1 MVEGFRSW
9 HKIPPRSAYE
19 RGSITLGTLCGAQNI
34 PHAGGSFFLYEKSV
48 LRESDSLRGS
58 DSEVCTDLTPNP
70 FRP

>member
-1 MVEGFRSW
+1 MLG
-9 HKIPPRSAYE
+9 IPVRHREY
-19 RGSITLGTLCGAQNI
+19 